1 MANRSLLQRFSA
13 YGDLTLKFQAWGARV
28 CPPYLEPL
36 YITFY
41 TALFF
46 FLVRPLRHALVSN
59 LRALFPEKHSLAL
72 HFDGFRVAWNFSYTV
87 ADATRSRQ
95 GEKVIDWELE
105 GLEHLDAIGDTP
117 EGAILLTAHMGN
129 YDVAAPLFAEKLSR
143 PLNAVRAPERLAE
156 TQEWMERELASQKN
170 DHYRIRY
177 NKSDRLLG
185 LELAQ
190 AIGRGEIV
198 AIQGD
203 RVLFDVAP
211 HTMTVSPDG
220 GGTGGEFRFRIP
232 KGPFVLAQVTGAP
245 IHPVFIL
252 RTGWRRYRILALPAF
267 HCRAESRD
275 REAAIEQAARH
286 WVDEIL
292 LPVIRQHWSQWFVF
306 EPAFTPLADSPTR

>member
-1 MANRSLLQRFSA
+1 M
-13 YGDLTLKFQAWGARV
+13 
-28 CPPYLEPL
+28 
-36 YITFY
+36 
-41 TALFF
+41 
-46 FLVRPLRHALVSN
+46 
-59 LRALFPEKHSLAL
+59 
-72 HFDGFRVAWNFSYTV
+72 
-87 ADATRSRQ
+87 
-95 GEKVIDWELE
+95 
-105 GLEHLDAIGDTP
+105 
-117 EGAILLTAHMGN
+117 GAILLTAHMGN
-129 YDVAAPLFAEKLSR
+129 YDVAAPLFAKKLSR

-156 TQEWMERELASQKN
+156 TQEWMERELASQKS

-211 HTMTVSPDG
+211 LAMTVYPA
-220 GGTGGEFRFRIP
+220 GGESGHAHRFQVP

-245 IHPVFIL
+245 IYPVFIL

-267 HCRAESRD
+267 HCQAESRD
-275 REAAIEQAARH
+275 RDAAIDRAARH

-292 LPVIRQHWSQWFVF
+292 LPVVRRHWAQWFVF
-306 EPAFTPLADSPTR
+306 EPAFEPLAKSPPR